1 MIQGYFSQHG
11 EPLVDCT
18 ITFPQL
24 DIPSQTLTFMV
35 STGTPISTLLPQEA
49 ARLGLSHHLRNLP
62 QAGVPILKAH
72 LTFQDNDH
80 GPVILESQP
89 LRVME
94 PLDRRHFVP
103 NSLMGMDIM
112 QDWLLRYSQA
122 LGELTFT
129 TNPAA

>member
-1 MIQGYFSQHG
+1 M
-11 EPLVDCT
+11 DCT
-18 ITFPQL
+18 ISFPQL
-24 DIPSQTLTFMV
+24 DIPAQPLTFMV

-49 ARLGLSHHLRNLP
+49 TRLGLVPHLHKLP
-62 QAGVPILKAH
+62 QAGVPVLKAY

-80 GPVILESQP
+80 GSIILESQP

-94 PLDRRHFVP
+94 PLDRRHFTP
-103 NSLMGMDIM
+103 KSLMGMDIM